1 MGILSRAGDLVYAFR
16 FLRLLT
22 TPFNKTEAFK
32 LGIVDANGK
41 VLKKGRELKN
51 PDEKAAYTVFH
62 RLVFNLKRLL
72 SKVPGGKTVLGT
84 YAAALYLIKEHTGMS
99 DEAIQKQLEKAFG
112 EVDDSLFEST
122 WFQENGYLVPG
133 AYILT
138 DGICDLETGE
148 LIAEKNSKVLVS
160 DHLSPAGNIFDINIY
175 KVKHIKTDRDIYITN
190 RDITR

>member
-122 WFQENGYLVPG
+122 WFQENNYLVPG

-138 DGICDLETGE
+138 EDICDLETGE
-148 LIAEKNSKVLVS
+148 IIASANSKVVVP
-160 DHLSPAGNIFDINIY
+160 DHLAPAGSIFDINIY
-175 KVKHIKTDRDIYITN
+175 KVKHIKTNRDIYITN
-190 RDITR
+190 REITR